1 MRYPVQ
7 PAPASAPAHALLPVA
22 LVCAVVVIAWVR
34 PEWTLAAAA
43 VAGAGLMIGP
53 AQLRPGVAWVAGG
66 VGVLLL
72 GKDLFP
78 ADTAQQWGWLRELP
92 GAPDVS
98 FSRQPAFDLALGSAA
113 SWVGLIAWLTMARQV
128 FVADRIRGMFLAV
141 LAVAGA
147 SIGLWLLM
155 QPVGS
160 AEGVR
165 HFVFGAVQSRN
176 AMGVALA
183 MAALVAAG
191 AAFEAGTR
199 RELNRCAL
207 WMALGAVAAWA
218 AVASGSR
225 GAWLALVAGVAVLIW
240 GVGRQRRLLFT
251 AVPVA
256 LAAAGV
262 ILWLEPQAAAR
273 VGEIGREYRWEIWRA
288 AARVA
293 TDHAWL
299 GAGSG
304 MFEPVFAWNSGLQP
318 PVGATIR
325 HPDSSWVLLGFEHGV
340 VGVVLVAVAV
350 GLVLRGRAKREREA
364 GRWGARAAVA
374 AWLVAAC
381 FDISLHRPAL
391 LAMAVPLIGVAWPAA
406 TWAPVG
412 RWSGLLLSSGVL
424 LAAGWTLGCEHALA
438 RSTEPVYA
446 KRDGGVQ
453 LTAAGMQVLRER
465 PVSVD
470 WQHRLGREAF
480 IAGDF
485 ALAARHWRMVLALQ
499 PANEEGIRAYARALQ
514 QARPAEALPF
524 WEHYFRHAED
534 RAASRLETTLNESGR
549 TDTAF
554 WRRAIRDRPEL
565 LVLLAD
571 EDRPEAR
578 AAFDDWMRLDLA
590 RRGEVPM
597 RYVVVA
603 FARWGEA
610 PEFAKWVHAAPRWPW
625 GEGLQAAQALL
636 EGGRSDLAWPLL
648 ARMVKRPAP
657 VQAVARSVAG
667 ELLARVQPGD
677 YARLAEALG
686 AGGLSGGARVAAL
699 QAAVMRPDCPP
710 WFRVELAYSLAAEGR
725 RIEAGRELWQAAR
738 RMADAQPGDW

>member
-1 MRYPVQ
+1 MRNPVQ
-7 PAPASAPAHALLPVA
+7 PAPASAPAQVFPPVV
-22 LVCAVVVIAWVR
+22 LVGAVVAIAWMR
-34 PEWTLAAAA
+34 PEWTLMAAA
-43 VAGAGLMIGP
+43 VASAGLVLGP
-53 AQLRPGVAWVAGG
+53 GRLSGRVGLVAGA

-72 GKDLFP
+72 AKDLLP
-78 ADTAQQWGWLRELP
+78 AATAQHWVWLRELP
-92 GAPDVS
+92 GTPDVS
-98 FSRQPAFDLALGSAA
+98 LARQPAADLAWWNAA
-113 SWVGLIAWLTMARQV
+113 SWVGLIAWLAMARQV
-128 FVADRIRGMFLAV
+128 FAVDRIRGLFQAA

-155 QPVGS
+155 QPVGQ

-165 HFVFGAVQSRN
+165 HFGFGAVQSRN
-176 AMGVALA
+176 AMGAALA
-183 MAALVAAG
+183 MVALVAAG
-191 AAFEAGTR
+191 AAFESAAR

-207 WMALGAVAAWA
+207 WMALGAVAALA

-225 GAWLALVAGVAVLIW
+225 GGWLALVAGTAVLIW
-240 GVGRQRRLLFT
+240 GIGRQRRAFFT

-304 MFEPVFAWNSGLQP
+304 MFEPVFAWSSGLQP

-325 HPDSSWVLLGFEHGV
+325 HPDSSWVLLGFEHGL
-340 VGVVLVAVAV
+340 VGVGLIAGAV
-350 GLVLRGRAKREREA
+350 GFVLRGRAEREIEA
-364 GRWGARAAVA
+364 GRWGARAAVM

-391 LAMAVPLIGVAWPAA
+391 LAMAVPLIGVAWPV
-406 TWAPVG
+406 APRAPAG
-412 RWSGLLLSSGVL
+412 RWSGLLLSLGVL
-424 LAAGWTLGCEHALA
+424 LVAGWTLGREQVLA
-438 RSTEPVYA
+438 RSAEPVYA
-446 KRDGGVQ
+446 PRDGGVR
-453 LTAAGMQVLRER
+453 LTAAGAQVLRER
-465 PVSVD
+465 PLAVE
-470 WQHRLGREAF
+470 WQHRFGREAF

-514 QARPAEALPF
+514 QARPAEALPL
-524 WEHYFRHAED
+524 WEHYFRHAEE

-554 WRRAIRDRPEL
+554 WRQAIRGRPEL

-578 AAFDDWMRLDLA
+578 AAFDDWMRLDLS
-590 RRGEVPM
+590 RRVEVPM

-610 PEFAKWVHAAPRWPW
+610 PEFAEWVRAAPRWPW
-625 GEGLQAAQALL
+625 GEGLQAAQTLL

-648 ARMVKRPAP
+648 TRMVKRPAP
-657 VQAVARSVAG
+657 VQAVARSVAD

-686 AGGLSGGARVAAL
+686 TEGLRGAARVAAL
-699 QAAVMRPDCPP
+699 QAAVARPDCPA

-738 RMADAQPGDW
+738 RLAEAQPGDW